1 MECLG
6 EFVEP
11 AGVRVAVG
19 ANYHD
24 SERSR
29 VVRTRVGPE
38 RGEAFARV
46 LSARRDRAAEGGSG
60 VSMMPASGL
69 LETAGAFAA
78 GGAGAGAAT
87 AAGGVTGACSLV
99 VMLSFAGGTE
109 TPSYGLGLAL
119 VGADCATSMVLL
131 KTNVAAA
138 TREKRVFVI
147 ACT

>member
-1 MECLG
+1 
-6 EFVEP
+6 V
-11 AGVRVAVG
+11 
-19 ANYHD
+19 Y
-24 SERSR
+24 SS
-29 VVRTRVGPE
+29 
-38 RGEAFARV
+38 
-46 LSARRDRAAEGGSG
+46 AEGGSG

-78 GGAGAGAAT
+78 GGGGAGAGAGAAT

>member
-1 MECLG
+1 M
-6 EFVEP
+6 P
-11 AGVRVAVG
+11 
-19 ANYHD
+19 
-24 SERSR
+24 SSR
-29 VVRTRVGPE
+29 
-38 RGEAFARV
+38 
-46 LSARRDRAAEGGSG
+46 LSAEESKLEAPDRACSALACGVYSSAEGGSG

>member
-1 MECLG
+1 M
-6 EFVEP
+6 P
-11 AGVRVAVG
+11 
-19 ANYHD
+19 
-24 SERSR
+24 SSR
-29 VVRTRVGPE
+29 
-38 RGEAFARV
+38 
-46 LSARRDRAAEGGSG
+46 LSAEESKLEAPDRACSALACGVYSSAEGGSG

-69 LETAGAFAA
+69 LETAGTFAA
-78 GGAGAGAAT
+78 GGGGAGAGAGAAT

-138 TREKRVFVI
+138 TREKRVFV
-147 ACT
+147 